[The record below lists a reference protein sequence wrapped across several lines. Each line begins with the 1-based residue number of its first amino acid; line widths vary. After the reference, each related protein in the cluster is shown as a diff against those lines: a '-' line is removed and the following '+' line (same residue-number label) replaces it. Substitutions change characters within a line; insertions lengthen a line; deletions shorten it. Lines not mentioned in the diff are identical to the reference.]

1 MGDNFLKQQVENS
14 RRGRDRA
21 VAEMERPTL
30 FSRPDIVNT
39 SYPVIPLDGVTLE
52 DGEVLNAFANGP
64 GQIDLARCHQQ
75 VGRMEGEAAGVL
87 RDAMCQDGAGGFV
100 QVRINEVCPL
110 SGVAQARIVEE

>member
-39 SYPVIPLDGVTLE
+39 SYPVVPLEGVTLE
-52 DGEVLNAFANGP
+52 SGELLNAIAAGP
-64 GQIDLARCHQQ
+64 GQIDLARCHQR
-75 VGRMEGEAAGVL
+75 VGRLEGEPAAVL
-87 RDAMCQDGAGGFV
+87 GDALCQDGAGGFV
-100 QVRINEVCPL
+100 QVRITEVCPL

>member
-1 MGDNFLKQQVENS
+1 MGDNFLTQQVENS

-30 FSRPDIVNT
+30 FSRPEIVNT
-39 SYPVIPLDGVTLE
+39 TYPVRPLEGVTLE
-52 DGEVLNAFANGP
+52 VGEGVEDFANGS
-64 GQIDLARCHQQ
+64 GHIDLARCHQQ
-75 VGRMEGEAAGVL
+75 VGRMEGEAASVL

-100 QVRINEVCPL
+100 EIRIIDVSPL